1 MENAEFLQS
10 LEEEIVR
17 LRKVRNLLAGV
28 PAESAWGP
36 SANGKPGKKHILS
49 PEGRERIAAA
59 QRRRW
64 AANRLASQG

>member
-1 MENAEFLQS
+1 MENVQLLQS
-10 LEEEIVR
+10 LEEEISR

-28 PAESAWGP
+28 PAESAWRPG
-36 SANGKPGKKHILS
+36 SNGKPGKKHMLS

-64 AANRLASQG
+64 AANRTASQG